1 MDFDERDGDFD
12 MQIID
17 VQKDHKV
24 FTNQIIQDPRIQ
36 PAHKA
41 RLHIPLCHI
50 IFMPIIRLALLV
62 NGKKMEHN
70 FQMGYKELERT
81 FYVSTINNKGAQEM
95 VTPKLLNS
103 WDIHQ

>member
-1 MDFDERDGDFD
+1 
-12 MQIID
+12 
-17 VQKDHKV
+17 
-24 FTNQIIQDPRIQ
+24 
-36 PAHKA
+36 
-41 RLHIPLCHI
+41 
-50 IFMPIIRLALLV
+50 MPIIRLALLV

-103 WDIHQ
+103 WDIH